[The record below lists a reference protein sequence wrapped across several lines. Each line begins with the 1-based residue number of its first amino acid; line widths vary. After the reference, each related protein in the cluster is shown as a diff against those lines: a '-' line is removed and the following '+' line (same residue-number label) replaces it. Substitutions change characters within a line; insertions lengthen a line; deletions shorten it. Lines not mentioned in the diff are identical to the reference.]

1 MGEFFQ
7 NDFKQFEIQIMKV
20 IEGYYLYKK
29 NEQLSFIDNKIKTQ
43 EKIIEYLK
51 DKNNESLIDKINEKG
66 IYDLPNLLN
75 ICQNFFED
83 LFQEKYKEKKNIF
96 HFNLSKRISS
106 EIIDFRNHFAHTDK
120 INSEY
125 ILRLYEN
132 FYFYLKIVCVPEI
145 KDVYTEY
152 FKKDLNIYIK
162 QALEINI
169 QKPTSFQL
177 FFNMENSLNNFKNE
191 EPINNC
197 DLLKKDIEYLYN
209 YLIPTTF
216 PTFKFQESE
225 IQSIRDIEDSINESM
240 SVVNES
246 KLVSTNTDSSI
257 VQSNLILSNSS
268 NQSLINE
275 TVSKENNGSNSSIK
289 ENEDIYVDEEE
300 EDYSKIKKIEI

>member
-20 IEGYYLYKK
+20 IEGYYLYRK

-177 FFNMENSLNNFKNE
+177 FFNMENSLNDFKNE

-225 IQSIRDIEDSINESM
+225 IQI
-240 SVVNES
+240 S
-246 KLVSTNTDSSI
+246 KTNSFKR
-257 VQSNLILSNSS
+257 
-268 NQSLINE
+268 
-275 TVSKENNGSNSSIK
+275 KE
-289 ENEDIYVDEEE
+289 
-300 EDYSKIKKIEI
+300 